1 MHPLTACQGRRCT
14 EQRGRKTWMVGEGGC
29 NPVRKSRALCEANR
43 FFHNAQ
49 CVAMPRSRP
58 AMVDFGYDPPS
69 VASGGDA
76 PQAMRMQQVMHD
88 RVQQA
93 DRPHR
98 SDPMNQHPPEPTV
111 LHLAICVLGQLAPPI
126 HLLATVACHAGPP
139 ILHRLRFVSQLRA
152 TVPLALR
159 CDRAAL
165 FGRRAVDRRSGQRSP
180 KLAISSTVIA
190 VALASN
196 RFGTSPQRCSICA
209 TRSTAS
215 PRMPSGLT
223 RGLRRSVGS
232 MVTTKPVA
240 VAT

>member
-111 LHLAICVLGQLAPPI
+111 LHLGICVLGQLAPPI
-126 HLLATVACHAGPP
+126 HLLAPSLAMRDRQSCTACGSC
-139 ILHRLRFVSQLRA
+139 LSCERRF
-152 TVPLALR
+152 
-159 CDRAAL
+159 
-165 FGRRAVDRRSGQRSP
+165 RSP
-180 KLAISSTVIA
+180 SGVIGPRCLA
-190 VALASN
+190 
-196 RFGTSPQRCSICA
+196 G
-209 TRSTAS
+209 
-215 PRMPSGLT
+215 GL
-223 RGLRRSVGS
+223 
-232 MVTTKPVA
+232 
-240 VAT
+240 